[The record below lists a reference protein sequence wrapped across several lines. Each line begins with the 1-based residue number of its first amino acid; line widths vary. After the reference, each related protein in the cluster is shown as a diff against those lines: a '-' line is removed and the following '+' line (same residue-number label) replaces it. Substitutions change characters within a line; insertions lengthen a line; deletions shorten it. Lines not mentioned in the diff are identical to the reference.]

1 MKMARL
7 PKNAA
12 FAVVCLLHLLIL
24 SGQWQSTSAISSSS
38 VSSSV
43 TGAVAGGNSSENVLQ
58 TAETSSPGTTGGPV
72 GTKRT
77 CSNVHSIFEQRGFNT
92 ANMPTDPVTDRPL
105 RYCDV
110 PPGGTCCTHTI
121 ENKLAVHAKTLLER
135 NTKDSITKLSSVLGI
150 RAQKFND
157 FFKQLLTESKAEF
170 HAMFKRTY
178 GTIYEQNAYVFAD
191 LFTEL
196 ERYYANGKVDLG
208 EAMDSFFNVLYQ
220 KMFTV
225 LNSQYSFNTKYL
237 GCVSEHMKEL
247 KPFGDVPDKLS
258 VQIKR
263 SFVATRTFAQALNSA
278 AEVAKNMGNVRLT
291 AECTAALTK
300 MSTCNTCAGF
310 LEKPCSS
317 YCVNVMKG
325 CLQNYLELDAE
336 WDSFVATMERV
347 SDRLL
352 GPFNIVMVVEPI
364 NIKISEAIM
373 NFQETGQDISNRVFQ
388 GCGKPALG
396 RRRRSTNLVPLVEP
410 ELIRNRRDLRSET
423 KEDDSDIFI
432 FDDETAPSER
442 QPTKRSAQDSSSREL
457 KYEPVQFSNGE
468 IQFTNN
474 NSPPSHHQ
482 APSNN
487 AANSNRSTNK
497 RKNNR
502 KQTDDE
508 DSNREP
514 IDRLVKDIRQRV
526 KDSKRF
532 WSNLPYMLCSNEEVA
547 ASPSSES
554 NCWNGHTV
562 DRYLHGIASES
573 EKNAEFPNRSAS
585 NRQSA
590 IVQQQLFT
598 LRTAISQ
605 LRNAYN
611 GHDVEWTDQED
622 NYYGSGSGGGSGF
635 DEDDDAGSGLGPWE
649 VEERHPHRPD
659 MPDYPTGGGVSKSDT
674 SGAGSTSSGGINEF
688 DHTGH
693 KTVPSVEGGGSSS
706 SSGGT
711 SSTAGSGASSRTPEM
726 SITRALLQFF
736 LPLVIAW
743 FGGLF
748 ADLL

>member
-1 MKMARL
+1 MAHNKRHDFL
-7 PKNAA
+7 IVSLN
-12 FAVVCLLHLLIL
+12 LLIL
-24 SGQWQSTSAISSSS
+24 MNQWS
-38 VSSSV
+38 VSTADTVPSLGH
-43 TGAVAGGNSSENVLQ
+43 TGGNSSENQLQ
-58 TAETSSPGTTGGPV
+58 NEGGAV
-72 GTKRT
+72 SATKRS
-77 CSNVHSIFEQRGFNT
+77 CSNVHPLFEQRGFDRT
-92 ANMPTDPVTDRPL
+92 NMPTDPVTDRPL

-225 LNSQYSFNTKYL
+225 LNSQYTFNTKYL

-278 AEVAKNMGNVRLT
+278 ADVAKNMVNVRLT

-310 LEKPCSS
+310 LEKPCTS

-396 RRRRSTNLVPLVEP
+396 RRRRSAGLGSFS
-410 ELIRNRRDLRSET
+410 ELKSIGNGRDFKQAVT
-423 KEDDSDIFI
+423 KTHAQDDSDIFI
-432 FDDETAPSER
+432 FDEESVFSDR
-442 QPTKRSAQDSSSREL
+442 QKRSAQDSSSHEL

-482 APSNN
+482 IQTENTN
-487 AANSNRSTNK
+487 TNRSNR

-502 KQTDDE
+502 KQTEDE
-508 DSNREP
+508 DGNREP

-532 WSNLPYMLCSNEEVA
+532 WFNLPYMLCNNEDVA
-547 ASPSSES
+547 ALPSSDGS
-554 NCWNGHTV
+554 CWTGHTI
-562 DRYLHGIASES
+562 DRYIHAVASEAD
-573 EKNAEFPNRSAS
+573 KNPEFPNRSVN

-590 IVQQQLFT
+590 IVQQQLYT

-635 DEDDDAGSGLGPWE
+635 DEDEEAGSGLGPWPE
-649 VEERHPHRPD
+649 VDERSHVP
-659 MPDYPTGGGVSKSDT
+659 GVSGQPN
-674 SGAGSTSSGGINEF
+674 GAGETENTSNNSDFEY
-688 DHTGH
+688 TSH
-693 KTVPSVEGGGSSS
+693 KTTPVAEGGSSS
-706 SSGGT
+706 SGGK
-711 SSTAGSGASSRTPEM
+711 STTTGSGSARVPQM
-726 SITRALLQFF
+726 SIRRALLHFF
-736 LPLVIAW
+736 LPLVMAW

-748 ADLL
+748 SDLL

>member
-1 MKMARL
+1 MAVSNRSTL
-7 PKNAA
+7 LLSY
-12 FAVVCLLHLLIL
+12 AVWLHLLIL
-24 SGQWQSTSAISSSS
+24 CGANS
-38 VSSSV
+38 VPLA
-43 TGAVAGGNSSENVLQ
+43 GPNGGNSSENQLQ
-58 TAETSSPGTTGGPV
+58 SEGTSTNSNGG
-72 GTKRT
+72 KRT
-77 CSNVHSIFEQRGFNT
+77 CSNVHPIFQQHGFDT
-92 ANMPTDPVTDRPL
+92 TTWSVDPVTDKPL
-105 RYCDV
+105 RYCEV
-110 PPGGTCCTHTI
+110 PPGGTCCTHFV
-121 ENKLAVHAKTLLER
+121 ENKLAVHAKTKLER
-135 NTKDSITKLSSVLGI
+135 EIKDSIFKLSSVLGH

-178 GTIYEQNAYVFAD
+178 GTIYEQNAYVFSD
-191 LFTEL
+191 LFAEL

-225 LNSQYSFNTKYL
+225 LNSQYTFNTKYL

-278 AEVAKNMGNVRLT
+278 AEVAKNMLNVRLT

-300 MSTCNTCAGF
+300 MSTCNTCGGF
-310 LEKPCSS
+310 LQKPCAS

-325 CLQNYLELDAE
+325 CLQNYLELDSE

-388 GCGKPALG
+388 GCGKPTLG

-410 ELIRNRRDLRSET
+410 ELLRNRRNVDYSVKRPQ
-423 KEDDSDIFI
+423 EDDSDIFI
-432 FDDETAPSER
+432 FDDEHLNNEKH
-442 QPTKRSAQDSSSREL
+442 QITKRSAQDSSSREL

-474 NSPPSHHQ
+474 NSPPNHQ
-482 APSNN
+482 QTQPGNANN
-487 AANSNRSTNK
+487 NNRGNR

-502 KQTDDE
+502 KQPDE
-508 DSNREP
+508 EGGSREP
-514 IDRLVKDIRQRV
+514 IDRLVKDIRMRV
-526 KDSKRF
+526 KDSKEF
-532 WSNLPYMLCSNEEVA
+532 WSNLPFMLCIDEDA
-547 ASPSSES
+547 ATPDNDD
-554 NCWNGHTV
+554 NCWNGNTV
-562 DRYLHGIASES
+562 DKYLHEIASEAD
-573 EKNAEFPNRSAS
+573 KNPEFPNRAANS
-585 NRQSA
+585 RQSA
-590 IVQQQLFT
+590 IVQQQLYT

-611 GHDVEWTDQED
+611 GHDVEWSDQED
-622 NYYGSGSGGGSGF
+622 GFDGSGSGGGSGF
-635 DEDDDAGSGLGPWE
+635 DEDDDVGSGLGPWIDE
-649 VEERHPHRPD
+649 PKILAS
-659 MPDYPTGGGVSKSDT
+659 PTGP
-674 SGAGSTSSGGINEF
+674 GSTEGKSVGSSSEEI
-688 DHTGH
+688 DSTSP
-693 KTVPSVEGGGSSS
+693 KTVTVVVNGGSS

-711 SSTAGSGASSRTPEM
+711 STTGSGSSRVPPM

-736 LPLVIAW
+736 LPLVMAW

>member
-1 MKMARL
+1 MKMALR
-7 PKNAA
+7 PRNAA
-12 FAVVCLLHLLIL
+12 FAVCLHLLIL
-24 SGQWQSTSAISSSS
+24 SGQWQPSSAISS
-38 VSSSV
+38 VP
-43 TGAVAGGNSSENVLQ
+43 VAGVATVGSGGNSSENVLLQ
-58 TAETSSPGTTGGPV
+58 TETSTGTGPTS

-157 FFKQLLTESKAEF
+157 FFKQLLAESKAEF

-191 LFTEL
+191 LFIEL

-373 NFQETGQDISNRVFQ
+373 NFQETGQDISSRVFQ
-388 GCGKPALG
+388 GCGKPTLG
-396 RRRRSTNLVPLVEP
+396 RRRRATNLVPLVEP
-410 ELIRNRRDLRSET
+410 ELIRNRRSKMNENRIQ
-423 KEDDSDIFI
+423 DDSDIFI
-432 FDDETAPSER
+432 FDDETVPNER
-442 QPTKRSAQDSSSREL
+442 QLTKRSAQDSSSREL

-482 APSNN
+482 APSPNPN
-487 AANSNRSTNK
+487 TNRSNK

-508 DSNREP
+508 DSTREP
-514 IDRLVKDIRQRV
+514 LDRLVKDIRQRV

-532 WSNLPYMLCSNEEVA
+532 WSNLPYMLCNNEEVA
-547 ASPSSES
+547 ASPSSDG

-573 EKNAEFPNRSAS
+573 EKNPEFPNRSAS

-635 DEDDDAGSGLGPWE
+635 DEDDEAGSGLGPWE
-649 VEERHPHRPD
+649 VEERHRPD
-659 MPDYPTGGGVSKSDT
+659 MPDYPIGVSKSDINNGGST
-674 SGAGSTSSGGINEF
+674 GAGGANNEIEY
-688 DHTGH
+688 TGH
-693 KTVPSVEGGGSSS
+693 KNVPTVEGGSGS

-711 SSTAGSGASSRTPEM
+711 SSTAGSGSSSRAPQM

>member
-1 MKMARL
+1 MAHNNR
-7 PKNAA
+7 
-12 FAVVCLLHLLIL
+12 AVISVVILHLLIISIHHRSSMANTVPLASL
-24 SGQWQSTSAISSSS
+24 SN
-38 VSSSV
+38 
-43 TGAVAGGNSSENVLQ
+43 GNSSENH
-58 TAETSSPGTTGGPV
+58 TSHNESASAS
-72 GTKRT
+72 GTKRSCT
-77 CSNVHSIFEQRGFNT
+77 NVHPIFELRGFT
-92 ANMPTDPVTDRPL
+92 AASIPNDPITDRPL

-135 NTKDSITKLSSVLGI
+135 NTKDSISKLSSVLGT

-157 FFKQLLTESKAEF
+157 FFKQLLAESKAEF

-208 EAMDSFFNVLYQ
+208 EAMDSFFNILYQ

-278 AEVAKNMGNVRLT
+278 ADVAKNMVNVRLS
-291 AECTAALTK
+291 AECTATLTK

-317 YCVNVMKG
+317 YCINVMKG
-325 CLQNYLELDAE
+325 CLQNYIELDNE

-396 RRRRSTNLVPLVEP
+396 RRRRDTGPLVKPKINE
-410 ELIRNRRDLRSET
+410 NRPDPTRGVPIKSPSF
-423 KEDDSDIFI
+423 DDSDLFI
-432 FDDETAPSER
+432 FDEENFVGDK
-442 QPTKRSAQDSSSREL
+442 QITKRSTPDSTSREL
-457 KYEPVQFSNGE
+457 KYDPVQFSNGE
-468 IQFTNN
+468 IQFTNSN
-474 NSPPSHHQ
+474 NPPTQHQ
-482 APSNN
+482 AQNENTSNN
-487 AANSNRSTNK
+487 RNNK

-502 KQTDDE
+502 KQSNE
-508 DSNREP
+508 EENNREP

-532 WSNLPYMLCSNEEVA
+532 WSNLPYMICNNEEMA
-547 ASPSSES
+547 APPSSDGS
-554 NCWNGHTV
+554 CWNGQTV
-562 DRYLHGIASES
+562 DRYLQNIASES
-573 EKNAEFPNRSAS
+573 DKNPEFPNRST
-585 NRQSA
+585 NTRQSA
-590 IVQQQLFT
+590 IVQQQLYV

-635 DEDDDAGSGLGPWE
+635 DDEDEAGSGLGPWE
-649 VEERHPHRPD
+649 VDDRIHDRIP
-659 MPDYPTGGGVSKSDT
+659 
-674 SGAGSTSSGGINEF
+674 SGAESPNDVIEGERNSSNNGKNEIDYTSHRNIPAVVDG
-688 DHTGH
+688 
-693 KTVPSVEGGGSSS
+693 

-711 SSTAGSGASSRTPEM
+711 STSAGSGSKKSPHL
-726 SITRALLQFF
+726 SISRALLQFF
-736 LPLVIAW
+736 LPLIMAW
-743 FGGLF
+743 FGGIF

>member
-1 MKMARL
+1 MAVLKRPTL
-7 PKNAA
+7 LISYAGW
-12 FAVVCLLHLLIL
+12 LHLLIL
-24 SGQWQSTSAISSSS
+24 CGCYWHASNANTVPLAGPI
-38 VSSSV
+38 
-43 TGAVAGGNSSENVLQ
+43 GGNSSENQLQ
-58 TAETSSPGTTGGPV
+58 LHNESTPSSSNGG
-72 GTKRT
+72 KRT
-77 CSNVHSIFEQRGFNT
+77 CSTVHPIFEQRGFNV
-92 ANMPTDPVTDRPL
+92 ANWPVDPVTDKPL
-105 RYCDV
+105 RYCEV
-110 PPGGTCCTHTI
+110 PPGGTCCTHTV

-135 NTKDSITKLSSVLGI
+135 NTKDSITKLSAVLGS

-178 GTIYEQNAYVFAD
+178 GTIYEQNAYVFSD

-225 LNSQYSFNTKYL
+225 LNSQYTFNTKYL

-278 AEVAKNMGNVRLT
+278 ADVAKNMVNVRLT

-310 LEKPCSS
+310 LEKPCSA

-396 RRRRSTNLVPLVEP
+396 RRRRATNLVPLIEP
-410 ELIRNRRDLRSET
+410 ELLRNRRNVDNAAQRSSQ
-423 KEDDSDIFI
+423 DDSDIFI
-432 FDDETAPSER
+432 LDDEHVQNEK
-442 QPTKRSAQDSSSREL
+442 QQITKRSAQDSSSREL

-474 NSPPSHHQ
+474 NSPPNQ
-482 APSNN
+482 AQTGGN
-487 AANSNRSTNK
+487 ANTNRSNR

-508 DSNREP
+508 DGNREP
-514 IDRLVKDIRQRV
+514 IDKLVKDIRQRV

-532 WSNLPYMLCSNEEVA
+532 WSNLPYMLCNNEEVA
-547 ASPSSES
+547 APPASDG
-554 NCWNGHTV
+554 NCWNGNTV
-562 DRYLHGIASES
+562 DRYLHVIASET
-573 EKNAEFPNRSAS
+573 EKNPEFPNRAA
-585 NRQSA
+585 NTRQSA
-590 IVQQQLFT
+590 IVQQQLYT

-611 GHDVEWTDQED
+611 GHDVEWSDQED
-622 NYYGSGSGGGSGF
+622 SYDGSGSGGGSGF
-635 DEDDDAGSGLGPWE
+635 DEDDDTGSGLGPWVDE
-649 VEERHPHRPD
+649 PTVPD
-659 MPDYPTGGGVSKSDT
+659 SPTG
-674 SGAGSTSSGGINEF
+674 SGA
-688 DHTGH
+688 
-693 KTVPSVEGGGSSS
+693 EGKSGGSSS
-706 SSGGT
+706 SGGSVEFDSTSHKTVTVVVSGAGGSSSGT
-711 SSTAGSGASSRTPEM
+711 SSTTGSGSSRVPPM

-736 LPLVIAW
+736 LPLVMAW

>member
-1 MKMARL
+1 MNMAHL
-7 PKNAA
+7 KSATVFHA
-12 FAVVCLLHLLIL
+12 SVSLLIL
-24 SGQWQSTSAISSSS
+24 VSQWKITTANIIPPSAL
-38 VSSSV
+38 
-43 TGAVAGGNSSENVLQ
+43 TTGNSSENQLHSEVG
-58 TAETSSPGTTGGPV
+58 TSSA
-72 GTKRT
+72 TKRT
-77 CSNVHSIFEQRGFNT
+77 CTNVHTIFEQRGFNA
-92 ANMPTDPVTDRPL
+92 ANIPADPVTDRPL

-121 ENKLAVHAKTLLER
+121 ENKLAVHAKALLER
-135 NTKDSITKLSSVLGI
+135 NTKDSITKLSSVLGN

-157 FFKQLLTESKAEF
+157 FFKQLLSESKAEF

-178 GTIYEQNAYVFAD
+178 GTIYEQNAYVFSD

-225 LNSQYSFNTKYL
+225 LNSQYTFNTKYL

-278 AEVAKNMGNVRLT
+278 AEVAKNMVNVRLT

-396 RRRRSTNLVPLVEP
+396 RRRRASGVTPVVASGSV
-410 ELIRNRRDLRSET
+410 IRNKRNMERLT
-423 KEDDSDIFI
+423 TAHDDSDSFI
-432 FDDETAPSER
+432 FDEENVFNDR
-442 QPTKRSAQDSSSREL
+442 HIVKRSTQDSSSREL
-457 KYEPVQFSNGE
+457 KYEPVQFSTGE

-482 APSNN
+482 IQNEN
-487 AANSNRSTNK
+487 ANTNRSNR

-502 KQTDDE
+502 KQTDEGDN
-508 DSNREP
+508 NREP

-532 WSNLPYMLCSNEEVA
+532 WSNLPYMLCNNEDVA
-547 ASPSSES
+547 APPSSDS
-554 NCWNGHTV
+554 SCWNGHTI
-562 DRYLHGIASES
+562 DRYLHAVASEVD
-573 EKNAEFPNRSAS
+573 KNPEFPNRPSS
-585 NRQSA
+585 NRQIA
-590 IVQQQLFT
+590 IVQQQLYT

-611 GHDVEWTDQED
+611 GHDVEWPDQED
-622 NYYGSGSGGGSGF
+622 NYYGSGSGGGSGLD
-635 DEDDDAGSGLGPWE
+635 DEEENGSGLGPWPE
-649 VEERHPHRPD
+649 LDEHAHFPGASGPPAGGAAGDNTDRNSGF
-659 MPDYPTGGGVSKSDT
+659 DYT
-674 SGAGSTSSGGINEF
+674 S
-688 DHTGH
+688 H
-693 KTVPSVEGGGSSS
+693 KTTPVVDGGSSS
-706 SSGGT
+706 GGGT
-711 SSTAGSGASSRTPEM
+711 STATGGSNSERIPPL

-736 LPLVIAW
+736 LPLVMAW

>member
-1 MKMARL
+1 MALVTRNKAL
-7 PKNAA
+7 AL
-12 FAVVCLLHLLIL
+12 CLHLLIL
-24 SGQWQSTSAISSSS
+24 SGQWQSMAMTSS
-38 VSSSV
+38 VPSP
-43 TGAVAGGNSSENVLQ
+43 TGGTIGGNSSENVLQ
-58 TAETSSPGTTGGPV
+58 TESTGTGSV
-72 GTKRT
+72 IKRT
-77 CSNVHSIFEQRGFNT
+77 CSIVHPIFEQRGFNT
-92 ANMPTDPVTDRPL
+92 VNMPADPVTDRPL

-135 NTKDSITKLSSVLGI
+135 NTKDSISKLSSVLGI

-278 AEVAKNMGNVRLT
+278 AEVAKNMVNVRLT

-410 ELIRNRRDLRSET
+410 ELIRNRRELQSKDRMQ
-423 KEDDSDIFI
+423 DDSDIFI
-432 FDDETAPSER
+432 FDDESSIINEK
-442 QPTKRSAQDSSSREL
+442 QITKRSAQDSSSQEL

-474 NSPPSHHQ
+474 NGPPSHHQ
-482 APSNN
+482 TPTAN
-487 AANSNRSTNK
+487 ANTNRSNR

-508 DSNREP
+508 DNTREP

-532 WSNLPYMLCSNEEVA
+532 WSNLPYMLCNNEEVA
-547 ASPSSES
+547 ASPSSDGS
-554 NCWNGHTV
+554 CWNGHTV

-573 EKNAEFPNRSAS
+573 EKNPEFPNRSAGS
-585 NRQSA
+585 RQSA

-635 DEDDDAGSGLGPWE
+635 DEEDEAGSGLGPWD
-649 VEERHPHRPD
+649 VEERHRSG
-659 MPDYPTGGGVSKSDT
+659 MPDYPIGVSKSDISGSNSGNNEIDYT
-674 SGAGSTSSGGINEF
+674 SHQN
-688 DHTGH
+688 
-693 KTVPSVEGGGSSS
+693 VPGVEGGSS

-711 SSTAGSGASSRTPEM
+711 SSTTGSGSSRAPPI